1 MIYISLFLNCPLI
14 PIIHSGCI
22 LGVWLPLCLVLVRAY
37 KWVFFFLVGGVW
49 PLCAVLEGQNIRE
62 PGPLQSNS
70 EHMSK
75 CACLFFLRVL
85 NFVWCGAKSENKSSA
100 VSISCSYFTASL
112 TIDKCLICGQPKA
125 GLEKSTKT
133 KALASTWGYSRE
145 HPVGLAEAPAASAA
159 WVGFSLCPISPH
171 FFQVLSP
178 ESSHQETIIFRLKI
192 SPGSCAFI
200 PVMSLREDCIV
211 VPLELLLLSFLHPIL
226 FPFSFPM
233 SSQ

>member
-1 MIYISLFLNCPLI
+1 MRVNFLKPTSDLHIIIPELSIDTYNTQWLYPGSLASTLPC
-14 PIIHSGCI
+14 SGKSI
-22 LGVWLPLCLVLVRAY
+22 QMG
-37 KWVFFFLVGGVW
+37 FFFLVGGVW

-70 EHMSK
+70 EHMTK

-159 WVGFSLCPISPH
+159 
-171 FFQVLSP
+171 
-178 ESSHQETIIFRLKI
+178 
-192 SPGSCAFI
+192 
-200 PVMSLREDCIV
+200 
-211 VPLELLLLSFLHPIL
+211 
-226 FPFSFPM
+226 
-233 SSQ
+233 